1 MPFLGTLC
9 LDIDECAATPGI
21 CGTNAACRNTP
32 GSFSC
37 SCLSSFMGNPPNV
50 PCREPCQGVTCSD
63 HAFCRCI
70 SSNKSNRHF
79 DFLQRKMPH
88 FSPYLNLN
96 LKYQRFTPSGCK
108 DVGIRKIVLVEKT
121 QFLYVRFTTIT

>member
-63 HAFCRCI
+63 HAFCRCF

-79 DFLQRKMPH
+79 DFNNFFLIDATDRSKIR
-88 FSPYLNLN
+88 SDKKYLFIDISLYPLSFFAN
-96 LKYQRFTPSGCK
+96 TPFKSQK
-108 DVGIRKIVLVEKT
+108 NVYSI
-121 QFLYVRFTTIT
+121 